1 MNRYVYEVQE
11 YCLGLW
17 VHPTMWWFSCV
28 SCMWNLI
35 GKQGLPWSCMWN
47 FIGKLGCLSLT
58 LTCARCMSACMPF
71 PCCTR
76 DPIPKLLYAARLRW
90 EITFHGTHD
99 HIQLKLLTIQGEK
112 LPGHLKIASKCHM
125 PRDYIGWEI
134 TLTGWEI
141 TWDGNLSCL
150 TWLHLKAICQ
160 ETIQDR
166 KFYWHT

>member
-1 MNRYVYEVQE
+1 M
-11 YCLGLW
+11 C
-17 VHPTMWWFSCV
+17 SI
-28 SCMWNLI
+28 S
-35 GKQGLPWSCMWN
+35 
-47 FIGKLGCLSLT
+47 
-58 LTCARCMSACMPF
+58 ARCMSACMPF

-166 KFYWHT
+166 KFYWHTWSHHKAMCQETNLDGKLSFPDIQNIPPRVAGI